1 MDTKQGLNI
10 FLQWSVLYA
19 VTGFFSSLL
28 LNNLPCTASFSTHC
42 RLYGKWS
49 YLWSIKW
56 WRIIKPQVIKI
67 TIEFEWDNF
76 ENNEINNMF
85 YLYDNVVSVL
95 LFVFSV
101 TLIEKD
107 NQNEISA
114 SLPGSLQCWRP
125 VHKLPVNDQKL
136 ARNFAKSFS
145 KVAWFLKK
153 LLVMKINHSNTLF
166 RCLR

>member
-49 YLWSIKW
+49 YLWSIKS

-101 TLIEKD
+101 TVDWKRQSKRDFCESSWLLAVLKACPQVASKWSKTCSKFCEKF
-107 NQNEISA
+107 
-114 SLPGSLQCWRP
+114 L
-125 VHKLPVNDQKL
+125 
-136 ARNFAKSFS
+136 KSCLVS
-145 KVAWFLKK
+145 QKVACYENK
-153 LLVMKINHSNTLF
+153 S
-166 RCLR
+166 